1 MSENTSVSKK
11 SSWYDNKV
19 IVIALLV
26 VFFPVGLY
34 GMWQN
39 KQFTNKTKWIV
50 SGIFALLIVF
60 SGAGKDKKNQSAQ
73 PDVKVAQTS
82 SQTQNQESQTQ
93 ESKPTIKE
101 EPEQSFKTEEPK
113 PEVSKA
119 VESISFA
126 DIKYNMNHM
135 TELQF
140 KEYVKSLEGKTIRW
154 NGWVEEVEEKL
165 FGGYRVLIDMDSPS
179 DIASVQDITFEVSK
193 EQAVSLKKDEMITFE
208 GKISSILNILT
219 SLQVSLDN
227 ARIVK

>member
-60 SGAGKDKKNQSAQ
+60 SGAGKDKKHQSAQ
-73 PDVKVAQTS
+73 PDIKVAQTS
-82 SQTQNQESQTQ
+82 SQTQNQENQTQ
-93 ESKPTIKE
+93 VSEPATQKE
-101 EPEQSFKTEEPK
+101 EAKQALPEPVK
-113 PEVSKA
+113 
-119 VESISFA
+119 SISFA
-126 DIKYNMNHM
+126 DIKYNMTNM

-165 FGGYRVLIDMDSPS
+165 FGGYKVLIDMDSPS
-179 DIASVQDITFEVSK
+179 DIASVQDITFEVPK
-193 EQAVSLKKDEMITFE
+193 EQAISLKKDEMITFE

>member
-11 SSWYDNKV
+11 SSWYENKV

-34 GMWQN
+34 GMWRST
-39 KQFTNKTKWIV
+39 QFTNKTKWIV
-50 SGIFALLIVF
+50 SGIFALLIVL
-60 SGAGKDKKNQSAQ
+60 SGAGKDKTNQSTQ
-73 PDVKVAQTS
+73 SDVKVSQS
-82 SQTQNQESQTQ
+82 SSAIQNQDNQPQ
-93 ESKPTIKE
+93 VSKPAIKE
-101 EPEQSFKTEEPK
+101 DAK
-113 PEVSKA
+113 PEVSEP

-126 DIKYNMNHM
+126 DIKYNMNQM

-140 KEYVKSLEGKTIRW
+140 KEYVKSLEDKKIRW

-165 FGGYRVLIDMDSPS
+165 FGGYKVLIDMDSPN
-179 DIASVQDITFEVSK
+179 DIASVQDITFEVPK
-193 EQAVSLKKDEMITFE
+193 EQAISLKKDEMITFE

-227 ARIVK
+227 AKIVK

>member
-50 SGIFALLIVF
+50 SGIFALLIVL

-82 SQTQNQESQTQ
+82 SQNQENQTQ
-93 ESKPTIKE
+93 VSEPATQKE

-126 DIKYNMNHM
+126 DIKYNMTNM

-179 DIASVQDITFEVSK
+179 DIASVQDITFEVPK
-193 EQAVSLKKDEMITFE
+193 EQAISLKKDEMITFE